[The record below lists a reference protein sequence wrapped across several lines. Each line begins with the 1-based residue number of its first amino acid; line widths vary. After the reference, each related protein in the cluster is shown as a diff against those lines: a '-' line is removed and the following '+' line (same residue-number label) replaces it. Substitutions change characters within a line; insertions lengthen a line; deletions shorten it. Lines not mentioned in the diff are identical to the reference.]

1 MVFSA
6 RSDVAALGGVSVGQ
20 LVAQDMPAIESL
32 EEDLAALEVKLD
44 PAVDVMRWVGRFS
57 GGAAWVPMLT
67 RELASWDRNATRV
80 RRDLAA
86 ATRMLSSSTYLLD
99 DYDLARSKLA
109 EPDANGS
116 LARLAVSA
124 RQAVCSVPSSASRSR
139 FRRSEGPSQTWR
151 RWSAAWRP
159 LPSSARVYR
168 TC

>member
-6 RSDVAALGGVSVGQ
+6 RSDIAALGGVSVGQ
-20 LVAQDMPAIESL
+20 LVAQDTPAIESL

-99 DYDLARSKLA
+99 DYDLARSKP
-109 EPDANGS
+109 ES
-116 LARLAVSA
+116 T
-124 RQAVCSVPSSASRSR
+124 
-139 FRRSEGPSQTWR
+139 EGHGWT
-151 RWSAAWRP
+151 A
-159 LPSSARVYR
+159 
-168 TC
+168 